1 MILSRDRV
9 VDLHV
14 CSRIRGPE
22 FARREWKLDED
33 AAKATRHAP
42 ACHWMP
48 LRDWPVAWATVLPD
62 WLGDIEIA
70 LPGQTCFSK
79 PGLLGILASHRSREE
94 PLTAS
99 WEHALESA
107 LLLAKQSQRVLF
119 FSATSPYADRLRH
132 ACERFGL
139 PYLELR
145 RSDAD
150 DVAIPPKTALLRCV
164 GNPLPNHPNLVESP
178 IEDRAIAILSHQL
191 FGLHVRQGG
200 KVARLMEA
208 RLVEPSM
215 TPGTTLVAIRD
226 SSGVDRTSSRRVVAA
241 PVRLSEQGAV
251 LWIPKESTT
260 HWGATEPDAGWGCRS
275 TPPRSTR
282 MPFGR
287 ASANLLHSEHFLIHF
302 TRRRHRA
309 WPDQSESDLFDE
321 AIRLAWDSPRRPLQT
336 LRRILATQRL
346 IASHFLRRGSART
359 VCFTAQSLHAM
370 LEMRGFQ
377 SHLGRW
383 DWEPYGIAIR
393 RAWLVAHGARPVQY
407 LHPNQI
413 ASLSPDE
420 QTFAQPL
427 PKDDRHRDWSAE
439 REWRIL
445 EDVRLCHIPADQAFL
460 FVHHRHEAA
469 ALSSWSRWPIVFIS
483 SNP

>member
-1 MILSRDRV
+1 MILFRNRV
-9 VDLHV
+9 TDSPV
-14 CSRIRGPE
+14 CSQIRRPE
-22 FARREWKLDED
+22 FARREWKLDAE
-33 AAKATRHAP
+33 AAKKTRHAS
-42 ACHWMP
+42 AGTWMP
-48 LRDWPVAWATVLPD
+48 LQDWPVAWATALPD
-62 WLGDIEIA
+62 WLGDMEIA
-70 LPGQTCFSK
+70 LPAENCFSK
-79 PGLLGILASHRSREE
+79 PGLLGILASHRRREE
-94 PLTAS
+94 PLTAW
-99 WEHALESA
+99 WEHAMESA
-107 LLLAKQSQRVLF
+107 LLLAKRSQRVLF

-139 PYLELR
+139 AYLELR
-145 RSDAD
+145 RSDTD
-150 DVAIPPKTALLRCV
+150 DRVASPKTVLLRCV
-164 GNPLPNHPNLVESP
+164 GNPLPNQPNLADSP

-191 FGLHVRQGG
+191 FGIHVRQGG
-200 KVARLMEA
+200 KVAALIEA
-208 RLVEPSM
+208 RLGEPSM

-226 SSGVDRTSSRRVVAA
+226 SSASARNSSRRVVAA
-241 PVRLSEQGAV
+241 PVQLSKQGAV
-251 LWIPKESTT
+251 LWMPKESTT
-260 HWGATEPDAGWGCRS
+260 RWQTTEPDAGWGCRL

-282 MPFGR
+282 MPFGH
-287 ASANLLHSEHFLIHF
+287 ATANLLHSKHFLIHF

-309 WPDQSESDLFDE
+309 WPDQSESNLFDE
-321 AIRLAWDSPRRPLQT
+321 AIRLEWDSARKPIQT
-336 LRRILATQRL
+336 LRRILTTQRL

-407 LHPNQI
+407 LHPDQI

-439 REWRIL
+439 QEWRIL
-445 EDVRLCHIPADQAFL
+445 EDVRLCHVPADQAFL

-483 SNP
+483 SDP